1 MAHTPGPWSI
11 NGWDIVQQDCDN
23 TFPRLAKACN
33 GNRSLTIEAIN
44 ANACLIAAAP
54 ELLAALKGAKDELI
68 VLYERAYPNSEP
80 INDTTAAI
88 DLAIDAIAKAEGRMS
103 DDNEV

>member
-1 MAHTPGPWSI
+1 MAHTPGPWRAVATE
-11 NGWDIVQQDCDN
+11 IVSTACPDDDCVVADVLSKDYGDN
-23 TFPRLAKACN
+23 AR
-33 GNRSLTIEAIN
+33 
-44 ANACLIAAAP
+44 LIAAAP

-88 DLAIDAIAKAEGRMS
+88 DLAIDAIAKAEGRT
-103 DDNEV
+103 DA

>member
-1 MAHTPGPWSI
+1 VDGKVIRGLASGRIAKVGGDYYDDGMRDVENWTFTPPL
-11 NGWDIVQQDCDN
+11 D
-23 TFPRLAKACN
+23 TA
-33 GNRSLTIEAIN
+33 
-44 ANACLIAAAP
+44 ANARLIAAAP

-88 DLAIDAIAKAEGRMS
+88 DLAIDAIAKAEGRTS